1 MTYRGPMARSVG
13 SSLASVTV
21 AKSDEGAAAL
31 ARRYAA
37 LIDDAQPSAIYARH
51 LVALRQALDVLID
64 IDPTT
69 AKEYNRLF
77 DKIAEALAA
86 HSVMSDLGPK
96 LLAALAALGLTAASR
111 GAVVKGGASNGTP
124 ATPKPESE
132 LDRVRRER
140 AERAREH
147 NA

>member
-1 MTYRGPMARSVG
+1 MARAVG
-13 SSLASVTV
+13 SALAAVTLG
-21 AKSDEGAAAL
+21 KEDEGAAAL

-37 LIDDAQPSAIYARH
+37 LMDDAQPSAVYARYI
-51 LVALRQALDVLID
+51 VAVQRALDTLAAMETPVGID
-64 IDPTT
+64 YQ
-69 AKEYNRLF
+69 KNF
-77 DKIAEALAA
+77 DKITEALSA
-86 HSVMSDLGPK
+86 HSVASDLGPK
-96 LLAALAALGLTAASR
+96 LLAALASLGLTVASR

-124 ATPKPESE
+124 VAPKPESE